1 MIDGLTRLLLEKYS
15 PSNPALQES
24 PQRSPTP
31 STEPLAK
38 SLRVV
43 MDAAIVPPD
52 LVEAA
57 LLAHNRVPENRPD
70 MARHFILPVT
80 TQGILAG
87 SWVTYNESEEPNY
100 P

>member
-1 MIDGLTRLLLEKYS
+1 MDGLRRLLLEKYN
-15 PSNPALQES
+15 PDDPALQEGAQS
-24 PQRSPTP
+24 SPTP
-31 STEPLAK
+31 STAPLAK

-43 MDAAIVPPD
+43 MDAAVVPPD

-57 LLAHNRVPENRPD
+57 LLAHNRVPENRPE

-87 SWVTYNESEEPNY
+87 SWVTYNESEELNY
-100 P
+100 L